1 MLVYLVK
8 YSGGEYEDA
17 FEIILGIYDELD
29 VAKYE
34 CMQIMKHIEENG
46 DGRDVDEI
54 VIEEWKINF
63 GYERDVNEWWRAKG
77 GKYGHF
83 IPREEWVTGVTKL
96 YERYED

>member
-1 MLVYLVK
+1 MMVYVAK

-17 FEIILGIYDELD
+17 FEITLGIYDELD

-34 CMQIMKHIEENG
+34 CMEKMKQIESGN
-46 DGRDVDEI
+46 DYLDVDAF

-83 IPREEWVTGVTKL
+83 IPSEEWITGVTKP